1 MRTILAGIRA
11 LRRAPLAAIPL
22 AIEGLIGGLLVL
34 TGAIPASASGVPATA
49 VFPLDIF
56 FDLKQSIAFG
66 RDWSYV
72 IAALGVAVLVRGGV
86 LAATLWL
93 SEGRPGSFA
102 LAWAR
107 ACRLAL
113 IAAVALLPSAVLF
126 FAASATRYAPFI
138 YFGAILGLIP
148 SILIARRGVKIDVGG
163 GEPQG
168 SGVPEAPNF
177 ITYAYIVTGFGA
189 AMSTLPDLLGL
200 DSGVVWPAALVL
212 ICLGPV
218 HALFLVGWREHA
230 RNGTFPGGGTAV
242 TVATL
247 LLLVAL
253 FGLTAYD
260 RYIRDPSPVRKAPAQ
275 GMLIVLGGADSTL
288 RSGALADLDP
298 RVLGYQRGK
307 ARQLSYRGAGKSYS
321 AADTRKELLEAAKTI
336 APQLKNAERPRSF
349 IGHSQAGLILD
360 RMIARGLSLPDR
372 AVLLATPPAA
382 PPPVDIPP
390 PGEAGPGKPGGDLAR
405 VLATGLEKIGVR
417 PFDVDAAASPTNIR
431 KVEVRN
437 SPIPR
442 LEVWALADSVWL
454 EGDWRRPGETNI
466 VALTD
471 HVGVTDNAHAL
482 EAARN
487 FFEGKKVPDDESSW
501 KGVAV
506 GVLKYAF
513 APWRPR

>member
-1 MRTILAGIRA
+1 MLA
-11 LRRAPLAAIPL
+11 
-22 AIEGLIGGLLVL
+22 
-34 TGAIPASASGVPATA
+34 GAIPASASGVPATA

-72 IAALGVAVLVRGGV
+72 IAALGFAILVRGGV

-102 LAWAR
+102 LAWGR
-107 ACRLAL
+107 GCRIALLAAL
-113 IAAVALLPSAVLF
+113 ALLPSALLF
-126 FAASATRYAPFI
+126 FTASATRYAPFI

-148 SILIARRGVKIDVGG
+148 SILIARRAVKLDVGN

-168 SGVPEAPNF
+168 GGVPEAPNF
-177 ITYAYIVTGFGA
+177 ITYAYIVTAFGA
-189 AMSTLPDLLGL
+189 AMSFLA
-200 DSGVVWPAALVL
+200 SGQEWPAALIL

-218 HALFLVGWREHA
+218 HALFLMGWREHV
-230 RNGTFPGGGTAV
+230 RNGTYPGGGTVV
-242 TVATL
+242 TIVSVL
-247 LLLVAL
+247 LLLAL
-253 FGLTAYD
+253 FTLTAYD
-260 RYIRDPSPVRKAPAQ
+260 RYIRDPAPVRKAPAE
-275 GMLIVLGGADSTL
+275 GMLIVLGGADST
-288 RSGALADLDP
+288 SKVGALADLDP
-298 RVLGYQRGK
+298 RVLGFQRGK

-321 AADTRKELLEAAKTI
+321 AEDTRTDLFEAATVI
-336 APQLKNAERPRSF
+336 SEQIRNAERPRSF

-360 RMIARGLSLPDR
+360 RMIVRGLPLPDR
-372 AVLLATPPAA
+372 AALLATPPAA
-382 PPPVDIPP
+382 RPEVDVPPPN
-390 PGEAGPGKPGGDLAR
+390 ESGPGKPGGDLAR
-405 VLATGLEKIGVR
+405 LLAVGLEKIGVR
-417 PFDVDAAASPTNIR
+417 PFDVDSPASPTNLR
-431 KVEVRN
+431 KVEVDE

-454 EGDWRRPGETNI
+454 EGDWRRPGEVNV

-482 EAARN
+482 AAARD
-487 FFEGKKVPDDESSW
+487 FFDGKKVPDDESSW